1 MIVGIPN
8 VGKSTLINSL
18 VNKKVASV
26 GDKPG
31 VTKTQQWIRINQ
43 NFELLDTPGV
53 LWPKFEDQKIGMHL
67 AVTGA
72 IKDDILPI
80 DDIGLYLVDFLKSYY
95 PNSLI
100 NRYQLN
106 LELENIDI
114 INNLGKKQNYY
125 LYNSKEI
132 DTEKTI
138 KFLLQELRNGSL
150 GNITLD
156 QFEIEDNK
164 NE

>member
-1 MIVGIPN
+1 ME
-8 VGKSTLINSL
+8 LINY
-18 VNKKVASV
+18 KSV
-26 GDKPG
+26 DHEN
-31 VTKTQQWIRINQ
+31 IFSFN
-43 NFELLDTPGV
+43 D
-53 LWPKFEDQKIGMHL
+53 
-67 AVTGA
+67 
-72 IKDDILPI
+72 
-80 DDIGLYLVDFLKSYY
+80 LVDFLKTYY
-95 PNSLI
+95 PNSLA
-100 NRYQLN
+100 NRYQLD
-106 LELENIDI
+106 LELENIEM

-156 QFEIEDNK
+156 QFGIEDNQ